1 MCYGGVKARDRI
13 KNAIIIEVPAIPRL
27 WFGCTVAEK
36 VTRTMS
42 PLTQLW
48 LTTKALAVSACAVG
62 AAIALNTIAKEAITI
77 YLIHRFCFIIYLVP
91 ILLRKETKPYRNWFP
106 ACGDFLGA
114 L

>member
-1 MCYGGVKARDRI
+1 MPSLLKSQRYLA
-13 KNAIIIEVPAIPRL
+13 L

-62 AAIALNTIAKEAITI
+62 AAIALNTRAKEAITI

-91 ILLRKETKPYRNWFP
+91 ILLRKETKPLSQLVP
-106 ACGDFLGA
+106 SVAAIFLAPCNRVA
-114 L
+114 LSGNFH